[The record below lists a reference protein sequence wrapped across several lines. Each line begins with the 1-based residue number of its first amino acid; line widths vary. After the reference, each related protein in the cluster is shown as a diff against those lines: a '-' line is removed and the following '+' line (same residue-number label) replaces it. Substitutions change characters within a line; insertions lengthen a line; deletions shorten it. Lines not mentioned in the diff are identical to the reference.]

1 MEKIKLDLFHKSVAE
16 KLDTARVIA
25 PQLIADADVQVQA
38 AGNALNAKNAELRLK
53 DTDRAQK
60 EDDAMQATR
69 VLKAAEAE
77 WDDSMRAAAAKVT
90 EIYPNDPAKWVGIGF
105 EVSNSASST
114 GVPAKIEN
122 LTVSFSEQSGDV
134 DLHWDRVANAKSYK
148 IQITEGDPTVESN
161 WKFATPDSCTKSQV
175 TVTELASGKAIWFRV
190 AGFNASGQGVWC
202 NPVNRVIP

>member
-1 MEKIKLDLFHKSVAE
+1 MGKIKLDLFHKSVAE
-16 KLDTARVIA
+16 KLDTARVIY
-25 PQLIADADVQVQA
+25 PQLTADPDVQIQA
-38 AGNALNAKNAELRLK
+38 AGNALNTKNAEMRLK
-53 DTDRAQK
+53 DTDRTQK
-60 EDDAMQATR
+60 EDDAIQATR
-69 VLKAAEAE
+69 VLKTVETE
-77 WDDSMRAAAAKVT
+77 WDNTMRAAAAKVM
-90 EIYPNDPAKWVGIGF
+90 EIYPNNPAIWVGFGF
-105 EVSNSASST
+105 EVSSSASST

-122 LTVSFSEQSGDV
+122 LSVTFSEQSGEA

-148 IQITEGDPTVESN
+148 IQITEGDPLVDSN